1 MDGSVEVLL
10 SERTRERLD
19 RRVRELTPRNWG
31 QSMNKC
37 IEELNVYLVGWL
49 GFFAICTA
57 GVQRTLE
64 TVDAH
69 TRRRLRAIQLT
80 HWKTKRMIARKL
92 IQFGVNRKTAWRKTY
107 QGRQSRWAMSHNGA
121 VDRGLCNSYFE
132 EQGLVSLSQ
141 RWKSL
146 AKYIGAPG
154 EQMTLAL
161 G

>member
-1 MDGSVEVLL
+1 MS
-10 SERTRERLD
+10 
-19 RRVRELTPRNWG
+19 
-31 QSMNKC
+31 KC

-69 TRRRLRAIQLT
+69 IRRRLRAIKLT
-80 HWKTKRMIARKL
+80 HWKTKRTIARKL
-92 IQFGVNRKTAWRKTY
+92 IRLGVNRKTAWHRTY

-132 EQGLVSLSQ
+132 AQGLVSLSL

-154 EQMTLAL
+154 EQMMLAL